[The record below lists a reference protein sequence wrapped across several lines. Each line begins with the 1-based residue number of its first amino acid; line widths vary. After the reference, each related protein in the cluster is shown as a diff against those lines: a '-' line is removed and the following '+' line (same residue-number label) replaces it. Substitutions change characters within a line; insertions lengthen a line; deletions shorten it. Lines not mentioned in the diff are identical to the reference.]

1 MAEKKSL
8 TWRHGLAFLALLG
21 GGLYLLRT
29 SKSDEPVPADG
40 ATIATVTTT
49 SVNTDAATSK
59 TCALRFQSAPD
70 TRVLVFRTENGLNEY
85 VKAAAAADLD
95 AARTARDADGALSVD
110 PGTRCSLIERS
121 GSDKAKVQILEGEHQ
136 NQIAWTKIEAT
147 GM

>member
-29 SKSDEPVPADG
+29 SKSDEPVTAEG
-40 ATIATVTTT
+40 ATIATVTT
-49 SVNTDAATSK
+49 SVNTGAPTSK
-59 TCALRFQSAPD
+59 TCALRFHSAPD

-95 AARTARDADGALSVD
+95 AARAARDADGALSVD
-110 PGTRCSLIERS
+110 PGTRCSLLERS
-121 GSDKAKVQILEGEHQ
+121 GSDKAKVQILEGEHL